1 MNRGKFS
8 QRRFWENSLNPAET
22 LANRGILV
30 FGAFCALEH
39 LTTVRSLRNF
49 VRFLVAVQLLPAL
62 ESGEETL
69 VGGQAVLE
77 GVMMRSPH
85 AWAIAC
91 RKPSGEVV
99 TMSEPLARPSE
110 KHKWMA
116 WPIVRGVMTL
126 GYAMSLGYR
135 ALRFSANVAIEEVMQ
150 SDKEHVETAASAVPP
165 KLAPSASSGQALS
178 LPNGRSEAEAT
189 DASKSKSREKA
200 AAISGWLAAVNVIIS
215 LAFFIFMYKYLPL
228 LAATELK
235 KANPALGGQIV
246 FNLVDGAIRLL
257 LFLLFIWGVSLFPD
271 IRRVYQYHGA
281 EHKTVF
287 AFENGDPLET
297 SRGAEI
303 FHVPSALRHQLSDDG
318 DADLDR
324 LLHAG
329 SVHHVL
335 GAFRIAHRAAARDRR
350 SVLRNHPLRRQASRL
365 ALRPDDRS
373 RPLAATHHDP
383 AAVGRNG
390 PMRHHRARS
399 GHGPGKRTRRRIGDC
414 LGFPTRETVVG
425 RLSLVVGLS
434 ATQHYSCLRE
444 VSTCQHLSRI
454 CEFGKKR

>member
-1 MNRGKFS
+1 
-8 QRRFWENSLNPAET
+8 
-22 LANRGILV
+22 
-30 FGAFCALEH
+30 
-39 LTTVRSLRNF
+39 VRSLRNF

-99 TMSEPLARPSE
+99 TMSEPLERPSE

-126 GYAMSLGYR
+126 GYAMTLGYR

-150 SDKEHVETAASAVPP
+150 NDDAAQVGVEASKTHVETAASAVPL
-165 KLAPSASSGQALS
+165 KLALR
-178 LPNGRSEAEAT
+178 LPNGRSEAEPT
-189 DASKSKSREKA
+189 TTQSSNKQSREKA
-200 AAISGWLAAVNVIIS
+200 AAISGWLAAANVIIS

-246 FNLVDGAIRLL
+246 FNLIDGAIRLI

-297 SRGAEI
+297 AAVQKYSTYHPRCGTSFLMTVMLI
-303 FHVPSALRHQLSDDG
+303 SIGFYMLVPFTTFWARFAS
-318 DADLDR
+318 
-324 LLHAG
+324 
-329 SVHHVL
+329 
-335 GAFRIAHRAAARDRR
+335 RIALLPLIAGVSYEIIRFAAKHRGSLFALMTAPGLWLQRITTQPPSDEMAQCAITALDHAME
-350 SVLRNHPLRRQASRL
+350 LEKNH
-365 ALRPDDRS
+365 
-373 RPLAATHHDP
+373 
-383 AAVGRNG
+383 GG
-390 PMRHHRARS
+390 
-399 GHGPGKRTRRRIGDC
+399 
-414 LGFPTRETVVG
+414 E
-425 RLSLVVGLS
+425 LVI
-434 ATQHYSCLRE
+434 A
-444 VSTCQHLSRI
+444 
-454 CEFGKKR
+454 

>member
-1 MNRGKFS
+1 
-8 QRRFWENSLNPAET
+8 
-22 LANRGILV
+22 
-30 FGAFCALEH
+30 
-39 LTTVRSLRNF
+39 

-99 TMSEPLARPSE
+99 TMSEPLERPSE

-135 ALRFSANVAIEEVMQ
+135 ALRFSANVAIEDVMQ
-150 SDKEHVETAASAVPP
+150 SEDAGTGHVETGTLPVPL
-165 KLAPSASSGQALS
+165 K
-178 LPNGRSEAEAT
+178 RSEAEPSTNAVSA
-189 DASKSKSREKA
+189 DFVKAQAREKA
-200 AAISGWLAAVNVIIS
+200 AAISGWLAAANVIIS

-228 LAATELK
+228 VAATELK

-246 FNLVDGAIRLL
+246 FNLVDGAVRLI

-271 IRRVYQYHGA
+271 IRRVYEYHGA

-297 SRGAEI
+297 TAVQKYSTFHPRCGTSFLMTVMLISIGFYMMVPFTTFWARFAARIALLPVIAGVSYEIIRFAAKHRGSL
-303 FHVPSALRHQLSDDG
+303 FALMTAPGLWLQRITTKPPSDDQ
-318 DADLDR
+318 AQCAITALD
-324 LLHAG
+324 HAMTLEKDHG
-329 SVHHVL
+329 GELV
-335 GAFRIAHRAAARDRR
+335 IA
-350 SVLRNHPLRRQASRL
+350 
-365 ALRPDDRS
+365 
-373 RPLAATHHDP
+373 
-383 AAVGRNG
+383 
-390 PMRHHRARS
+390 
-399 GHGPGKRTRRRIGDC
+399 
-414 LGFPTRETVVG
+414 
-425 RLSLVVGLS
+425 
-434 ATQHYSCLRE
+434 
-444 VSTCQHLSRI
+444 
-454 CEFGKKR
+454 